1 MLLTIY
7 LYDLEIKESQKQ
19 HDEKTSKINSYE
31 IRKKQL
37 ETEKANVA
45 KENEELKSMLTR
57 KQHEIEKRK
66 NALLLQRQKDYP
78 DVRIY
83 ERLLG
88 LKIDATKPETL
99 RFTFNHVS
107 PSDLT
112 KSCELVL
119 GLTSDDYKVLET
131 VPKLDPITTHEL
143 EKELNAKGNLPEFLK
158 LIRTQLVDA
167 LQS

>member
-1 MLLTIY
+1 MI
-7 LYDLEIKESQKQ
+7 LEIKESQKQ

-45 KENEELKSMLTR
+45 KENEELKSLLTR

-107 PSDLT
+107 PSDST
-112 KSCELVL
+112 KSCELIL